1 MTFVEPVYLS
11 GAIHH
16 VPRAFLRCTMTELL
30 DEGDVD
36 PIEAMTRRAAD
47 GFWHYRELQVAHDPH
62 LSNPSLTVR
71 ALTELVV
78 NVLEKLPDTSVQL
91 PSQAR
96 ADVANEK
103 QKERVDWVWS
113 PS

>member
-1 MTFVEPVYLS
+1 MAELE
-11 GAIHH
+11 
-16 VPRAFLRCTMTELL
+16 RELRELL
-30 DEGDVD
+30 DK
-36 PIEAMTRRAAD
+36 
-47 GFWHYRELQVAHDPH
+47 H
-62 LSNPSLTVR
+62 